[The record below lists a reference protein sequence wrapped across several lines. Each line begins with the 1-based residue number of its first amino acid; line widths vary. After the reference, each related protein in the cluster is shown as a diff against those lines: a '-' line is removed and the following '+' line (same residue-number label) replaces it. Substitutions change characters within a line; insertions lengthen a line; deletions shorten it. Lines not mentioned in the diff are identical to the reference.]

1 MEPLTLQEKKTLISR
16 IHKLVPDRMA
26 KVVDIIQSALPP
38 CDRDDTDDVEIH
50 LDELDTNTLRKLQDY
65 VQVFPMTIF
74 E

>member
-1 MEPLTLQEKKTLISR
+1 MEPLSLEEKKTLISR

-38 CDRDDTDDVEIH
+38 CDRDDTDEVEIP
-50 LDELDTNTLRKLQDY
+50 LEELDTKTLRKLQDY
-65 VQVFPMTIF
+65 VQAFPMIIF